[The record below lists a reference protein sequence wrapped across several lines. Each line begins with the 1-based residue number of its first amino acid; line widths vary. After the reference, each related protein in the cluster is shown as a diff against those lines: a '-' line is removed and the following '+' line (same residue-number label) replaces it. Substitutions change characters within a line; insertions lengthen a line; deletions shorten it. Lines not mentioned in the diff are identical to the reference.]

1 MLEEA
6 AALMELCMNPDIDQD
21 EHERKQLV
29 AIAREML
36 LQSMQPPD
44 QPEGGDDVQGGA
56 AAEEER
62 QVQREGECVV
72 CSDETPD
79 AVLVPCG
86 HLALCSVSM
95 VHSVFIWVGEVG
107 EGDGADW

>member
-29 AIAREML
+29 AIAREVL
-36 LQSMQPPD
+36 LQSMQPP
-44 QPEGGDDVQGGA
+44 EGGDNVQGGA
-56 AAEEER
+56 AAEER

-79 AVLVPCG
+79 TVLVPCG

-95 VHSVFIWVGEVG
+95 IHSVFIWVGKVG
-107 EGDGADW
+107 EGDGAD